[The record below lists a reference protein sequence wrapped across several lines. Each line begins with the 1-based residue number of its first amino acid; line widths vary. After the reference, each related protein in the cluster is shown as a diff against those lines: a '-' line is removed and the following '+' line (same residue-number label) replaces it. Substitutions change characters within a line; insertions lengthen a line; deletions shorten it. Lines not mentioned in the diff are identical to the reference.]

1 MTLLGMQ
8 GMAYD
13 NRRGGHSED
22 SNVSIGC
29 EADSG
34 LSVLCA
40 D

>member
-1 MTLLGMQ
+1 MTLLDMQ

-13 NRRGGHSED
+13 NRRNDNSED

-29 EADSG
+29 DADSG
-34 LSVLCA
+34 LSVLCG